1 MNRLNMLVYYILAF
15 LTMVKQLDLSK
26 YTTYNT
32 DNLFPLQGIPMSDP
46 FKQIYDAVLAYDGD
60 MVKKLVSQALHEG
73 VDPIRIMQQGLSS
86 AILEVGD
93 RFGREEIFLM
103 ELMIAAEAC
112 MAGMDMVK
120 AKLLENKIDFGKPK
134 GVVVIGTVEGDIHNI
149 GKDIVKTLLETA
161 GLEVHDIGVDQHA
174 ESFVKKMI
182 EVDAKLIASSALLTT
197 TCINQKAIEEKLKEE
212 GIRER
217 VKTII
222 GGAATSAEWKN
233 KIGADYYASTATEGV
248 QIIKEYFEGA

>member
-1 MNRLNMLVYYILAF
+1 
-15 LTMVKQLDLSK
+15 
-26 YTTYNT
+26 
-32 DNLFPLQGIPMSDP
+32 MSDP

-60 MVKKLVSQALHEG
+60 LVKKLIPQALQEG
-73 VDPIRIMQQGLSS
+73 ADPIEIMHGGLSA
-86 AILEVGD
+86 AILEVGN

-120 AKLLENKIDFGKPK
+120 AKLLESKIDLGKPE

-161 GLEVHDIGVDQHA
+161 GFEVHDIGVDQQA
-174 ESFVKKMI
+174 ESFVKKVL
-182 EVDAKLIASSALLTT
+182 EVDAKFIASSALLTT
-197 TCINQKAIEEKLKEE
+197 TCVNQRAIEEKLKEA

-222 GGAATSAEWKN
+222 GGAATSAEWKE
-233 KIGADYYASTATEGV
+233 KIGADYYASTATVGI

>member
-1 MNRLNMLVYYILAF
+1 
-15 LTMVKQLDLSK
+15 
-26 YTTYNT
+26 
-32 DNLFPLQGIPMSDP
+32 MSDP

-60 MVKKLVSQALHEG
+60 LVKKLVSQALQEG
-73 VDPIRIMQQGLSS
+73 ADPIEIMHGGLSA
-86 AILEVGD
+86 AILEVGN

-112 MAGMDMVK
+112 MAGMVMVK
-120 AKLLENKIDFGKPK
+120 AKLLESKIDLGKPE

-161 GLEVHDIGVDQHA
+161 GFEVHDIGVDQQA
-174 ESFVKKMI
+174 ESFVKKVL
-182 EVDAKLIASSALLTT
+182 EVDAKFIASSALLTT
-197 TCINQKAIEEKLKEE
+197 TCVNQRAIEEKLKEA

-222 GGAATSAEWKN
+222 GGAATSAEWKE
-233 KIGADYYASTATEGV
+233 KIGADYYASTATVGI
-248 QIIKEYFEGA
+248 QIIKGYFEGA

>member
-1 MNRLNMLVYYILAF
+1 
-15 LTMVKQLDLSK
+15 
-26 YTTYNT
+26 
-32 DNLFPLQGIPMSDP
+32 MSDS
-46 FKQIYDAVLAYDGD
+46 FKHIYDAVLAYDGD
-60 MVKKLVSQALHEG
+60 LVKKLVSQALQEG
-73 VDPIRIMQQGLSS
+73 ADPIEIMQEGLSA

-112 MAGMDMVK
+112 MAGMEMVK
-120 AKLLENKIDFGKPK
+120 ARLLENRIDLGKPK

-161 GLEVHDIGVDQHA
+161 GFEVHDIGVDQQA
-174 ESFVKKMI
+174 ESFVKKLL
-182 EVDAKLIASSALLTT
+182 EVDAQFIASSALLTT
-197 TCINQKAIEEKLKEE
+197 TCINQRAIEEKLKEA

-222 GGAATSAEWKN
+222 GGAATSAEWKE

-248 QIIKEYFEGA
+248 QIIKGYFEGA

>member
-1 MNRLNMLVYYILAF
+1 
-15 LTMVKQLDLSK
+15 
-26 YTTYNT
+26 
-32 DNLFPLQGIPMSDP
+32 MSDP

-60 MVKKLVSQALHEG
+60 LVKKLVSLALQEG
-73 VDPIRIMQQGLSS
+73 ADPIEIMHGGLSA
-86 AILEVGD
+86 AILEVGN

-112 MAGMDMVK
+112 MAGMVMVK
-120 AKLLENKIDFGKPK
+120 AKLLESKIDLGKPE

-161 GLEVHDIGVDQHA
+161 GFEVHDIGVDQRA
-174 ESFVKKMI
+174 ESFVKKVL
-182 EVDAKLIASSALLTT
+182 EVDAKFIASSALLTT
-197 TCINQKAIEEKLKEE
+197 TCVNQRAIEEKLKEA

-222 GGAATSAEWKN
+222 GGAATSAEWKE
-233 KIGADYYASTATEGV
+233 KIGADYYASTATVGI
-248 QIIKEYFEGA
+248 QIIKGYFEGA

>member
-1 MNRLNMLVYYILAF
+1 
-15 LTMVKQLDLSK
+15 
-26 YTTYNT
+26 
-32 DNLFPLQGIPMSDP
+32 MSDP

-60 MVKKLVSQALHEG
+60 LVKKLVSLALQEG
-73 VDPIRIMQQGLSS
+73 ADPIEIMHGGLSA
-86 AILEVGD
+86 AILEVGN

-112 MAGMDMVK
+112 MAGMVMVK
-120 AKLLENKIDFGKPK
+120 AKLLESKIDLGKPE

-161 GLEVHDIGVDQHA
+161 GFEVHDIGVDQQA
-174 ESFVKKMI
+174 ESFVKKVL
-182 EVDAKLIASSALLTT
+182 EVDAKFIASSALLTT
-197 TCINQKAIEEKLKEE
+197 TCVNQRAIEEKLKEA

-222 GGAATSAEWKN
+222 GGAATSAEWKE
-233 KIGADYYASTATEGV
+233 KIGADYYASTATVGI
-248 QIIKEYFEGA
+248 QIIKGYFEGA

>member
-1 MNRLNMLVYYILAF
+1 
-15 LTMVKQLDLSK
+15 
-26 YTTYNT
+26 
-32 DNLFPLQGIPMSDP
+32 MSDP
-46 FKQIYDAVLAYDGD
+46 LKQIYDAVLAYDGD
-60 MVKKLVSQALHEG
+60 LVKKLVSQALQDEA
-73 VDPIRIMQQGLSS
+73 DPIEIMRGGLSA

-112 MAGMDMVK
+112 MVGMGMVK
-120 AKLLENKIDFGKPK
+120 AKLLENKIDLGKPR

-161 GLEVHDIGVDQHA
+161 GFDVHDIGVDQQA
-174 ESFVKKMI
+174 ESFVKKLL
-182 EVDAKLIASSALLTT
+182 EVDAKFIASSALLTT
-197 TCINQKAIEEKLKEE
+197 TCVNQRSIEEKLREA

-222 GGAATSAEWKN
+222 GGAATSAEWKE
-233 KIGADYYASTATEGV
+233 KIGADYYASTATKGV
-248 QIIKEYFEGA
+248 QIIKGYFEGA